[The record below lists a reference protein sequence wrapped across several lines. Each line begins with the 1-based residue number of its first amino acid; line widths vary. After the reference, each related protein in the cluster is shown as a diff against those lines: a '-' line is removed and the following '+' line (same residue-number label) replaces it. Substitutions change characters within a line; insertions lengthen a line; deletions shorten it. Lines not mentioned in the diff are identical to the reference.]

1 MKPLV
6 LLLTLLAFAFATP
19 AAATTLIPFGDIGS
33 GGTGCPDGTATIV
46 TNDERSSASLILGD
60 YAVGDGRRPLDRQT
74 CAVAIPISVPDGVMV
89 AIRAVGVMGTVDLPE
104 GLDATLGLE
113 AFVAGDSGIPVE
125 LTLTG
130 QRSGNWYRAIVI
142 RPDDLVWTGCGEDAT
157 LRVNTSLR
165 TRGNSGAKVTLDA
178 LTLYRFATKAC

>member
-6 LLLTLLAFAFATP
+6 LLVMLLAIATP

-46 TNDERSSASLILGD
+46 TNDERSSASLELSA
-60 YAVGDGRRPLDRQT
+60 YAVGEGKRSLDRQT
-74 CAVAIPISVPDGVMV
+74 CAVAIPVSVPDGVMV
-89 AIRAVGVMGTVDLPE
+89 AIRGISVIGSVELPD
-104 GLDATLGLE
+104 GLEATLGLE
-113 AFVAGDSGIPVE
+113 AFVAGDSGTPVE
-125 LTLTG
+125 LTLAG
-130 QRSGNWYRAIVI
+130 PRSGTWYRAIAI
-142 RPDDLVWTGCGEDAT
+142 RPEDLVWTACGQDAN

-165 TRGNSGAKVTLDA
+165 TKGNAGAKITIDA